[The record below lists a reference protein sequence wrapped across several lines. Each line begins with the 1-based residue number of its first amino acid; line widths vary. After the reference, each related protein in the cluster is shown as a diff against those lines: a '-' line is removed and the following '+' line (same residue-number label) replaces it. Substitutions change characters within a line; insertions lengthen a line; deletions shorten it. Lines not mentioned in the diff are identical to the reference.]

1 MYNPVRVH
9 KEIIKTA
16 HKNKLLQ
23 QEQKEQKEQQEIAE
37 ISWWQQIL
45 DLIRFKWVLP
55 PFG

>member
-23 QEQKEQKEQQEIAE
+23 QQQQEQQMPE
-37 ISWWQQIL
+37 ISWWQQLL
-45 DLIRFKWVLP
+45 DLIRFKWVVP